1 MSGFQSK
8 KMLSDSRDPAL
19 PFQEYAVFGNLLE
32 YAEALLDAT
41 EAIDEGRSTPQQ
53 NLIWL
58 QALSEM
64 WVRQSRSEVSTH

>member
-8 KMLSDSRDPAL
+8 RIMAQSRDGGFDWEL
-19 PFQEYAVFGNLLE
+19 PFQEYA
-32 YAEALLDAT
+32 EALLEASV
-41 EAIDEGRSTPQQ
+41 AIDRGEPTPQQ

-58 QALSEM
+58 QSLSEM

>member
-8 KMLSDSRDPAL
+8 RMMAASRESEFSEL
-19 PFQEYAVFGNLLE
+19 PIEEYAR
-32 YAEALLDAT
+32 ALFDAT
-41 EAIDEGRSTPQQ
+41 LALDDSNTLTPTPQQ

-64 WVRQSRSEVSTH
+64 WVRQSREEVSTR

>member
-19 PFQEYAVFGNLLE
+19 PFQEYANALF
-32 YAEALLDAT
+32 EAT
-41 EAIDEGRSTPQQ
+41 VAIDERNSLKPTPQQ

-64 WVRQSRSEVSTH
+64 WVRQSRSEVSTC

>member
-8 KMLSDSRDPAL
+8 RMMAQSRDLEL
-19 PFQEYAVFGNLLE
+19 PFQEYA
-32 YAEALLDAT
+32 EALLEAT
-41 EAIDEGRSTPQQ
+41 VAIDRGDPTPQQ

>member
-8 KMLSDSRDPAL
+8 RMMAQSRDSEL
-19 PFQEYAVFGNLLE
+19 PIQE

-41 EAIDEGRSTPQQ
+41 LALDRGDSTPQQ

-64 WVRQSRSEVSTH
+64 WVRQSMSEVSTH

>member
-8 KMLSDSRDPAL
+8 KMLSDSRDQAL
-19 PFQEYAVFGNLLE
+19 PFQE

-41 EAIDEGRSTPQQ
+41 LAIDQGTSTPQQ

-64 WVRQSRSEVSTH
+64 WVRQSRSEVSTY

>member
-19 PFQEYAVFGNLLE
+19 PFQE

-64 WVRQSRSEVSTH
+64 WVRESREEVSTY

>member
-19 PFQEYAVFGNLLE
+19 PFQEYA
-32 YAEALLDAT
+32 EALLDAT
-41 EAIDEGRSTPQQ
+41 LAIDQGTSTPQQ

-64 WVRQSRSEVSTH
+64 WVRESREEVSTY

>member
-8 KMLSDSRDPAL
+8 KMLSASRDSKL
-19 PFQEYAVFGNLLE
+19 PIEEYANALF
-32 YAEALLDAT
+32 EATVALD
-41 EAIDEGRSTPQQ
+41 ERNSLKPTPQQ

-64 WVRQSRSEVSTH
+64 WVRQSRNEVSTC

>member
-8 KMLSDSRDPAL
+8 KLLSNSRDPAL
-19 PFQEYAVFGNLLE
+19 PFQE

>member
-19 PFQEYAVFGNLLE
+19 PFQE

>member
-19 PFQEYAVFGNLLE
+19 PFQGYV
-32 YAEALLDAT
+32 EALLDAT

>member
-1 MSGFQSK
+1 MTGFQSK
-8 KMLSDSRDPAL
+8 KMMARSRDPGE
-19 PFQEYAVFGNLLE
+19 PIQE

-41 EAIDEGRSTPQQ
+41 LAIDQGNATPQQ

>member
-19 PFQEYAVFGNLLE
+19 PFQEYA
-32 YAEALLDAT
+32 EALLDAT
-41 EAIDEGRSTPQQ
+41 EAMDEGRSTPQQ

>member
-19 PFQEYAVFGNLLE
+19 PFQEYA
-32 YAEALLDAT
+32 EALLDAT
-41 EAIDEGRSTPQQ
+41 LAIDQGTSTPQQ

-64 WVRQSRSEVSTH
+64 WVRQSREEVSTY

>member
-1 MSGFQSK
+1 
-8 KMLSDSRDPAL
+8 
-19 PFQEYAVFGNLLE
+19 
-32 YAEALLDAT
+32 LLDAT
-41 EAIDEGRSTPQQ
+41 LAIDQGNATPQQ

>member
-8 KMLSDSRDPAL
+8 RMMAQSRDPEL
-19 PFQEYAVFGNLLE
+19 PIQE

-41 EAIDEGRSTPQQ
+41 LALDRGDSTPQQ

>member
-8 KMLSDSRDPAL
+8 RMMAASRESEL
-19 PFQEYAVFGNLLE
+19 PIEEYAR
-32 YAEALLDAT
+32 ALFDAT
-41 EAIDEGRSTPQQ
+41 VALDDSNTLIPTPQQ

-64 WVRQSRSEVSTH
+64 WVRQSRSEVSTD

>member
-19 PFQEYAVFGNLLE
+19 PFQEYVDALR
-32 YAEALLDAT
+32 EATL
-41 EAIDEGRSTPQQ
+41 AIDQGTPTPQQ

>member
-8 KMLSDSRDPAL
+8 KMLSNSRDPAL
-19 PFQEYAVFGNLLE
+19 PFQEYA
-32 YAEALLDAT
+32 EALLDAT
-41 EAIDEGRSTPQQ
+41 ESIEEGRSTPQQ

>member
-8 KMLSDSRDPAL
+8 RMMAASRSDGADAIH
-19 PFQEYAVFGNLLE
+19 EYAS
-32 YAEALLDAT
+32 ALLDAT
-41 EAIDEGRSTPQQ
+41 VALDEGTATPAQ

-64 WVRQSRSEVSTH
+64 WVRQSREEVSTR

>member
-19 PFQEYAVFGNLLE
+19 PFQEYA
-32 YAEALLDAT
+32 EALLDAT
-41 EAIDEGRSTPQQ
+41 LAIDQGTSTPQQ

-58 QALSEM
+58 QGLAAM

>member
-19 PFQEYAVFGNLLE
+19 PFQE

-64 WVRQSRSEVSTH
+64 WVRQSRSEVSTR

>member
-8 KMLSDSRDPAL
+8 KMLSNSRDPAL
-19 PFQEYAVFGNLLE
+19 PFQE

>member
-8 KMLSDSRDPAL
+8 RMMAQSRDSEL
-19 PFQEYAVFGNLLE
+19 PIQE

-41 EAIDEGRSTPQQ
+41 LALDRGDSTPQQ

>member
-19 PFQEYAVFGNLLE
+19 PFQEYA
-32 YAEALLDAT
+32 EALLDAT
-41 EAIDEGRSTPQQ
+41 VAIDEGRSTPQQ